1 MEGKGRIVIK
11 TTHKATE
18 RNKRTRNEKRLI
30 SDTDKIIKQ
39 FALIGDV

>member
-1 MEGKGRIVIK
+1 MIKIV
-11 TTHKATE
+11 HKAAAAP
-18 RNKRTRNEKRLI
+18 KKQKNEKPKRLI